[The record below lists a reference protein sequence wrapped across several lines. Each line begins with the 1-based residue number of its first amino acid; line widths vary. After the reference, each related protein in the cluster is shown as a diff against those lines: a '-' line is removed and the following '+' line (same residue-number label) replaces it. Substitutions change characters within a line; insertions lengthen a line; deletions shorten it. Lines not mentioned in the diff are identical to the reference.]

1 MAENNALN
9 WPRPQMVGALFFASV
24 FAMSARDISILA
36 VAIAIGPSLAYAS
49 PACMTETEA
58 RAKFP
63 KEPIY
68 SHQHCWNIGAAGIR
82 HDTQQA
88 PHCLRHRHDAHSR
101 QRLRL
106 RHDPNP

>member
-1 MAENNALN
+1 MSENNALN

-24 FAMSARDISILA
+24 FAMSVHDISIIA
-36 VAIAIGPSLAYAS
+36 FAIGIGPSLVYAS

-68 SHQHCWNIGAAGIR
+68 SHQHCWNIGAALG
-82 HDTQQA
+82 
-88 PHCLRHRHDAHSR
+88 HSPR
-101 QRLRL
+101 
-106 RHDPNP
+106 DPTGAALPGPSPRPALA